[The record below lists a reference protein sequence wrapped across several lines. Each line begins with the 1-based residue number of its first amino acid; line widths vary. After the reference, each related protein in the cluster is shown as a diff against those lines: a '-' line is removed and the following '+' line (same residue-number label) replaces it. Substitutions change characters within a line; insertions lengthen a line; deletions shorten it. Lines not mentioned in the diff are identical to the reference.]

1 VVLEKWA
8 QILIALRL
16 YKTPKLMHEMAQSEI
31 NAARANWKVFL
42 S

>member
-8 QILIALRL
+8 QILVALRGH
-16 YKTPKLMHEMAQSEI
+16 KTPKLIYEMAQSAVK
-31 NAARANWKVFL
+31 AALVNWKVFL